1 MVPVGAC
8 LGLSAVLF
16 AIGMVGFLGRR
27 NIILMLV
34 SVEIMLNAVNVSL
47 AAFSHRL
54 QDPRGQILALFVI
67 AVAAAESTQGGR
79 QCRESDRAEVVTSA
93 RPLFAVLV
101 PAVGALLI
109 ARTGERRANLREF
122 WSVAAGVLQAALVGS
137 MIPDVLAGRAPEW
150 VLFRILPGIEL
161 AFRVDGFGLLFGL
174 GASLLWI
181 ATSFYSIGYMRALG
195 EHAQT
200 RYFAC
205 FALALSATM
214 GVALSANLFTLFLFY
229 EALTLVT
236 YPLVG
241 HKETAEARAG
251 ARKYIIYLLGAAKL
265 LLVAALILTY
275 NVAGTL
281 EFRKGG
287 ILPVSEL
294 AAEPTLLYV
303 VFALFLFGF
312 AKNAVMPLH
321 SWLPAAMVAPTPVS
335 ALLHAVA
342 VVKTG
347 VFATLRVFLYV
358 FGLEAMKR
366 LDADVLALV
375 VASVTILLASLLALG
390 QDNLK
395 ARLAFSTVSQL
406 SYIVLG
412 AALLTPSGILGG
424 VAHITNH
431 AVSKIT
437 LFLCAGSIYV
447 STRKTEISQMS
458 GLASQMPWT
467 MAAFAVAS
475 LSLVGI
481 PPASGFISKWYL
493 ALGSV
498 ERGNTWLLGVLL
510 ASSLLNAAYLGPIV
524 FRAYFE
530 EAPDSPHDA
539 VVEVPW
545 MVIPLVLT
553 ALASLLLG
561 VYPDPVLT
569 LAGRVLP

>member
-1 MVPVGAC
+1 
-8 LGLSAVLF
+8 
-16 AIGMVGFLGRR
+16 
-27 NIILMLV
+27 
-34 SVEIMLNAVNVSL
+34 
-47 AAFSHRL
+47 
-54 QDPRGQILALFVI
+54 
-67 AVAAAESTQGGR
+67 
-79 QCRESDRAEVVTSA
+79 
-93 RPLFAVLV
+93 LFAVLA

-109 ARTGERRANLREF
+109 VRTGERRANLREF
-122 WSVAAGVLQAALVGS
+122 WSVAAGVLQAAFVVS
-137 MIPDVLAGRAPEW
+137 IIPDVLAGKTPEC
-150 VLFRILPGIEL
+150 VVFRILPGIEL
-161 AFRVDGFGLLFGL
+161 AFRADGFGVLFGL

-181 ATSFYSIGYMRALG
+181 ATSFYSIGYMRSLR
-195 EHAQT
+195 EHSQT

-214 GVALSANLFTLFLFY
+214 GVAFSANLFTLFLFY
-229 EALTLVT
+229 EALTLAT
-236 YPLVG
+236 FPLVG
-241 HKETAEARAG
+241 HKETAEAVAG
-251 ARKYIIYLLGAAKL
+251 ARKYVIYLLGAAKL
-265 LLVAALILTY
+265 FLVTALILTY

-287 ILPVSEL
+287 ILPASAVSG
-294 AAEPTLLYV
+294 EPALLFF

-312 AKNAVMPLH
+312 AKSAVMPLH

-347 VFATLRVFLYV
+347 VFSTLRVFLFV
-358 FGLEAMKR
+358 FGPSAMR
-366 LDADVLALV
+366 AIGADQLALV
-375 VASVTILLASLLALG
+375 VAAVTILVGSLLALG
-390 QDNLK
+390 QNNLK

-447 STRKTEISQMS
+447 STHKTEVSQMS
-458 GLASQMPWT
+458 GLAKRMPWT
-467 MAAFAVAS
+467 MAAFATAS

-481 PPASGFISKWYL
+481 PLACGFVSKWYL
-493 ALGSV
+493 AVGSL
-498 ERGNTWLLGVLL
+498 ERGNVWLLAVLL

-530 EAPDSPHDA
+530 KEPADSPPGA

-545 MVIPLVLT
+545 MVVPLGLT
-553 ALASLLLG
+553 ALATLILG
-561 VYPDPVLT
+561 VYPNPVLA

>member
-1 MVPVGAC
+1 MEPAAFF
-8 LGLSAVLF
+8 SATPLL
-16 AIGMVGFLGRR
+16 AI
-27 NIILMLV
+27 LV
-34 SVEIMLNAVNVSL
+34 S
-47 AAFSHRL
+47 
-54 QDPRGQILALFVI
+54 
-67 AVAAAESTQGGR
+67 
-79 QCRESDRAEVVTSA
+79 
-93 RPLFAVLV
+93 
-101 PAVGALLI
+101 AVGALLI
-109 ARTGERRANLREF
+109 AGTGEHRPNLREF
-122 WSVAAGVLQAALVGS
+122 WSVAAGVLKVALVVS
-137 MIPDVLAGRAPEW
+137 MIPAVLAGRTPEC
-150 VLFRILPGIEL
+150 VLFRMLPGVEL
-161 AFRVDGFGLLFGL
+161 AFRVDAFGLLFAL

-181 ATSFYSIGYMRALG
+181 ATSFYSIGYMRSLG

-205 FALALSATM
+205 FALALSATT
-214 GVALSANLFTLFLFY
+214 GVAFSANLFTLFLFY

-241 HKETAEARAG
+241 HKGTPEAKAG
-251 ARKYIIYLLGAAKL
+251 ARKYIIYLLGAAKVL
-265 LLVAALILTY
+265 LMAAIILTY

-287 ILPVSEL
+287 ILPASTV
-294 AAEPTLLYV
+294 AAEPMLLSI
-303 VFALFLFGF
+303 VFGLFLFGF

-347 VFATLRVFLYV
+347 VFATLRVFLFV
-358 FGLEAMKR
+358 FGPEAMR
-366 LDADVLALV
+366 QLGADNLALG
-375 VASVTILLASLLALG
+375 VASVTILGGSLLALG

-412 AALLTPSGILGG
+412 GALLTASGVLGG
-424 VAHITNH
+424 IAHVTNH

-447 STRKTEISQMS
+447 STHKTEISQMS
-458 GLASQMPWT
+458 GLAKQMPWT

-475 LSLVGI
+475 VSLVGI
-481 PPASGFISKWYL
+481 PPASGFVSKWYL

-498 ERGNTWLLGVLL
+498 ERGSAWLLGVLL
-510 ASSLLNAAYLGPIV
+510 ASSLLNAAYLGPV
-524 FRAYFE
+524 VYTAYFG
-530 EAPDSPHDA
+530 EAPDAGPHK
-539 VVEVPW
+539 VYEVPW

-553 ALASLLLG
+553 ALVSLLLG
-561 VYPDPVLT
+561 VYPDPVLK
-569 LAGRVLP
+569 LAGMVLP

>member
-1 MVPVGAC
+1 MEPATSFSITP
-8 LGLSAVLF
+8 LL
-16 AIGMVGFLGRR
+16 AI
-27 NIILMLV
+27 LV
-34 SVEIMLNAVNVSL
+34 A
-47 AAFSHRL
+47 
-54 QDPRGQILALFVI
+54 
-67 AVAAAESTQGGR
+67 
-79 QCRESDRAEVVTSA
+79 
-93 RPLFAVLV
+93 
-101 PAVGALLI
+101 AVGALLI
-109 ARTGERRANLREF
+109 VRTGERRANLREF
-122 WSVAAGVLQAALVGS
+122 WSVSAGVLQFTFVVW
-137 MIPDVLAGRAPEW
+137 MIPDVLAGRAPQC
-150 VLFRILPGIEL
+150 VVSRILPGIEL

-181 ATSFYSIGYMRALG
+181 ATSFYSIGYMRSLG

-214 GVALSANLFTLFLFY
+214 GVAFSANLFTLFLFY
-229 EALTLVT
+229 EALTLAT
-236 YPLVG
+236 YPLVA
-241 HKETAEARAG
+241 HKETPEAKAG
-251 ARKYIIYLLGAAKL
+251 ARKYIIYLLGAAKVFL
-265 LLVAALILTY
+265 MVAIILTY

-287 ILPVSEL
+287 ILPMSEL
-294 AAEPTLLYV
+294 TAEPTLLYV
-303 VFALFLFGF
+303 VFVLFLFGF
-312 AKNAVMPLH
+312 AKNALMPLH

-347 VFATLRVFLYV
+347 VFATLRVFLFV
-358 FGLEAMKR
+358 FGPEAMR
-366 LDADVLALV
+366 FLGADALALG
-375 VASVTILLASLLALG
+375 VASVTILGGSLLALG

-412 AALLTPSGILGG
+412 AALLTPGGILGG
-424 VAHITNH
+424 IAHVTNH

-447 STRKTEISQMS
+447 STHKTEVSQMS
-458 GLASQMPWT
+458 GLARQMPWT
-467 MAAFAVAS
+467 MAAFAVAT
-475 LSLVGI
+475 LSLIGI
-481 PPASGFISKWYL
+481 PPGSGFVSKWYL

-498 ERGNTWLLGVLL
+498 ERGSVSLLAVLL
-510 ASSLLNAAYLGPIV
+510 VSSLLSAAYLGPIV
-524 FRAYFE
+524 YRAYFE
-530 EAPDSPHDA
+530 EAPDAAHNN

-561 VYPDPVLT
+561 VYPDPVLK
-569 LAGRVLP
+569 LAGSVLR

>member
-1 MVPVGAC
+1 MISVTPLLTV
-8 LGLSAVLF
+8 
-16 AIGMVGFLGRR
+16 
-27 NIILMLV
+27 LV
-34 SVEIMLNAVNVSL
+34 S
-47 AAFSHRL
+47 
-54 QDPRGQILALFVI
+54 
-67 AVAAAESTQGGR
+67 
-79 QCRESDRAEVVTSA
+79 
-93 RPLFAVLV
+93 
-101 PAVGALLI
+101 AVGALLI
-109 ARTGERRANLREF
+109 ACTGERRANLREF
-122 WSVAAGVLQAALVGS
+122 WSVAAGVSMFALVAS
-137 MIPDVLAGRAPEW
+137 MIPEVLAGGTPEC
-150 VLFRILPGIEL
+150 VLFRLLPGIEL
-161 AFRVDGFGLLFGL
+161 AFRVDAFGLLFAA

-181 ATSFYSIGYMRALG
+181 LTSFYSIGYMRSLK

-214 GVALSANLFTLFLFY
+214 GVAFSANLFTLFLFY

-251 ARKYIIYLLGAAKL
+251 ARKYVIYLLGAAKVF
-265 LLVAALILTY
+265 LVAAIILTY

-287 ILPVSEL
+287 ILP
-294 AAEPTLLYV
+294 AEQITSQPLLLYV
-303 VFALFLFGF
+303 IFALFLFGF
-312 AKNAVMPLH
+312 AKNALVPLH

-347 VFATLRVFLYV
+347 VFSTLRVFLFI
-358 FGLEAMKR
+358 FGADAMHGI
-366 LDADVLALV
+366 DADQLALG
-375 VASVTILLASLLALG
+375 VASVTILVGSLLALG

-406 SYIVLG
+406 SYIILG
-412 AALLTPSGILGG
+412 AALLNQSGIVGG

-447 STRKTEISQMS
+447 STRKTKISQMS
-458 GLASQMPWT
+458 GLARRIPWT

-475 LSLVGI
+475 LSVVGI
-481 PPASGFISKWYL
+481 PGTSGFVSKWYL

-498 ERGNTWLLGVLL
+498 DLHSFTLLGVLL
-510 ASSLLNAAYLGPIV
+510 VSSLLNAAYLGPV
-524 FRAYFE
+524 VYKAYFE
-530 EAPDSPHDA
+530 KASPTHEEIR
-539 VVEVPW
+539 EVPW
-545 MVIPLVLT
+545 MVAPLAVS
-553 ALASLLLG
+553 AAASLLLG
-561 VYPDPVLT
+561 LYPTPVLE
-569 LAGRVLP
+569 LARRVALP